1 MEVLND
7 ARFSLVETNDLI
19 VKKMNNLSI
28 TTNTILNEESSGS
41 LYLINN
47 SNNNISIT
55 LPKISNG
62 LNFEFIFS
70 NTGNNSII
78 FQTSQNPLDN
88 SQIIGTDWLYLK
100 RTYISIEYS
109 LLSGSKLT
117 FSRTEKGEY
126 IKFFSDGINYYILE
140 KNDTNNNINN
150 ISVSYPDIIDNN
162 YLVNINLVNGY
173 YNYNIVNEITNK
185 PITNIL
191 MDTNYNFKFNKNS
204 LEYSSLTNITNQQI
218 LKLFV
223 YVDYYNN
230 ELFTINS
237 ETRLYKYPLLNY
249 KLIDSSN
256 SIKKNIDLFNTDYI
270 INLNNDSIKY
280 PANLYSNLVNFNFN
294 NEQRISNNSI
304 LKFDFSN
311 DNIIIY
317 NEFDSIIYDHNNNRQ
332 FLIFNRDIRY
342 LIKFNDSFKINIME
356 DEKNVL
362 DNNSPLI
369 VQGDLLKNDIA
380 NYIILTLDTPNTS
393 GINYIK
399 ITKYRRITNP
409 EGNEITVYNS
419 NTINPYIDSID
430 NLNVNTVNDK
440 NRVYYLHLEYN
451 AKTYIIPIL
460 FFDNLYLKSNSN
472 VVFNNISQNHIL
484 NNKL

>member
-1 MEVLND
+1 
-7 ARFSLVETNDLI
+7 
-19 VKKMNNLSI
+19 
-28 TTNTILNEESSGS
+28 NTILNEESSGS

-47 SNNNISIT
+47 SNNNITIT

-62 LNFEFIFS
+62 VNFEFIFS
-70 NTGNNSII
+70 NTGNNSIM

-150 ISVSYPDIIDNN
+150 ISISYPNIIDNN

-173 YNYNIVNEITNK
+173 YNYNIVNEITNE

-237 ETRLYKYPLLNY
+237 EKRLYKYPVLNY
-249 KLIDSSN
+249 RLIDSN
-256 SIKKNIDLFNTDYI
+256 NNIKKNIDLFNTDYI

-304 LKFDFSN
+304 LNFDFSN

-380 NYIILTLDTPNTS
+380 NYI
-393 GINYIK
+393 
-399 ITKYRRITNP
+399 
-409 EGNEITVYNS
+409 
-419 NTINPYIDSID
+419 
-430 NLNVNTVNDK
+430 
-440 NRVYYLHLEYN
+440 
-451 AKTYIIPIL
+451 
-460 FFDNLYLKSNSN
+460 
-472 VVFNNISQNHIL
+472 
-484 NNKL
+484 